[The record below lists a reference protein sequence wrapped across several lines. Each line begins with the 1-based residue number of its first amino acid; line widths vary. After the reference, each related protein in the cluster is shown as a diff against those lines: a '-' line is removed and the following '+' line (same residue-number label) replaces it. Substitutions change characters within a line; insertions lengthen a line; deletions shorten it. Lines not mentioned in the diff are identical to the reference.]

1 MRSIQSER
9 LGRLR
14 AFDGACV
21 FALNRSLAYR
31 PCLWLARAVS
41 RMGDGGLWGMLI
53 LGLLLS
59 PLPGATRCALHMMGV
74 GLVGVGLYLLVK
86 RRAGRPRPCVRL
98 TGLTV
103 CARPLDEFSFP
114 SGHTLHAVSF
124 AIVTT
129 AYFPMLGALLS
140 GFAVAT
146 GLVRVVLGLHYPS
159 DVLAGAALGAAL
171 AGLSLKIALTG

>member
-114 SGHTLHAVSF
+114 SGHTLHAASF
-124 AIVTT
+124 SLILAHH
-129 AYFPMLGALLS
+129 FPPLAPAVFGFALL
-140 GFAVAT
+140 VAAS
-146 GLVRVVLGLHYPS
+146 RPVLGLHYPS
-159 DVLAGAALGAAL
+159 DVLAGAAIGACL
-171 AGLSLKIALTG
+171 AGLTFFLF